1 MMQSCVGA
9 VCEESRSVESWK
21 WQNLWCRR
29 FAFWEVRFLMQH
41 RRFFFLHHH
50 IFAIK
55 QQYDYTIEYH
65 VTFYYCICILTIRWV
80 RQLLTPLVYTQIR
93 ENYIHIVKVYTEW
106 FLPPHHLVYCSCA
119 KADPLSEDEV
129 FPFREKPPSADWRT
143 LWNNT
148 ASKSKFVT

>member
-1 MMQSCVGA
+1 MRWCCLWRITQRRVLKMTELVMSPICVL
-9 VCEESRSVESWK
+9 RSS
-21 WQNLWCRR
+21 LSD
-29 FAFWEVRFLMQH
+29 AASS
-41 RRFFFLHHH
+41 FFFLHHH

-80 RQLLTPLVYTQIR
+80 RQLLTSLVYTQIR